1 MGGLFSTATHV
12 PEGATLWRYSPE
24 NGARMG
30 IRKAPKVDAELSKH
44 VLKPN
49 EVFWVVEE
57 LAGDED
63 VVYLRLLDGR
73 GWSFDM
79 KPNVGEMCVRELT
92 PHEAVQEAL
101 VRVEE
106 RIGRTAVRSQYHRL
120 PKRLEEDYV
129 VKPRK
134 VLGSG
139 CNGDVLMGTNRHTS
153 TQVAIKHLDLTA
165 VSMEAREMLVNEV
178 EIALSMDHPHIAR
191 LTDLYEG
198 KDTLTLVMDKLDGGE
213 LFDRVVSQ
221 GHFSEEVAADSLR
234 QILLAVRHLH
244 RKGVAHRDI
253 KLENFLFESKDS
265 NFIKLID
272 FGLAKFCGEGECMT
286 DCCGT
291 VSYMAPEV
299 LRQKYTVQS
308 DMWSVGVIA
317 YVLLAG
323 CMPFRNES
331 EEQTIKDIRKAN
343 YSLEGKEWSG
353 VSPLALDFV
362 RSLLELRPEVR
373 LTAEQA
379 LQHPWLSQ
387 LGEAA
392 DATGSLA
399 GLFGSR
405 ELASLQSFGRAGA
418 FRRACLRVAACS
430 ALPAS
435 TASSRAAVLHTA
447 RESFLRLDA
456 AGTGALSLSDV
467 RSELLDAG
475 MPTDQCDAI
484 CSALGESHAHEQS
497 VVCYSDFVAAM
508 MTEVSAEAGVL
519 ADAFSRLDDAQHRG
533 RATVGGLLEVLGPHA
548 GVEEAFAE
556 MDWRDSGAIAA
567 REFMAH
573 HRSSSQE
580 CLRSAAAALSKASH
594 AAASTCHRTL
604 QQTLGLSSSDKSSR
618 LIWLLPLALLTSNT
632 ILMSQ

>member
-1 MGGLFSTATHV
+1 MGGLFSSATHV

-106 RIGRTAVRSQYHRL
+106 RIGRTAVRSRYHRL
-120 PKRLEEDYV
+120 PKRLEEDYM

-191 LTDLYEG
+191 LTDVYEG

-244 RKGVAHRDI
+244 RKGVAHRDL
-253 KLENFLFESKDS
+253 KLENFLFESKDG

-272 FGLAKFCGEGECMT
+272 FGLGKFCGEGECMT

-299 LRQKYTVQS
+299 LRHKYTVQS

-331 EEQTIKDIRKAN
+331 EEQTIKDIRRALA
-343 YSLEGKEWSG
+343 STRPASRQGGQLLLGGQG
-353 VSPLALDFV
+353 VVRRLPARPGLRQEPLGAEAGGASHGRAGLAAPLALPV
-362 RSLLELRPEVR
+362 RRGGGRHGQPCRPLRQPRVGLLAVLRPRRGVPPRLPPRRGLLRSSGQRLFLAGCRLAHRTGKLLEARRSRHRCPLAQRRPQR
-373 LTAEQA
+373 
-379 LQHPWLSQ
+379 
-387 LGEAA
+387 
-392 DATGSLA
+392 
-399 GLFGSR
+399 
-405 ELASLQSFGRAGA
+405 
-418 FRRACLRVAACS
+418 AAC
-430 ALPAS
+430 
-435 TASSRAAVLHTA
+435 R
-447 RESFLRLDA
+447 
-456 AGTGALSLSDV
+456 
-467 RSELLDAG
+467 
-475 MPTDQCDAI
+475 CDA
-484 CSALGESHAHEQS
+484 
-497 VVCYSDFVAAM
+497 D
-508 MTEVSAEAGVL
+508 
-519 ADAFSRLDDAQHRG
+519 
-533 RATVGGLLEVLGPHA
+533 
-548 GVEEAFAE
+548 
-556 MDWRDSGAIAA
+556 
-567 REFMAH
+567 
-573 HRSSSQE
+573 RS
-580 CLRSAAAALSKASH
+580 
-594 AAASTCHRTL
+594 
-604 QQTLGLSSSDKSSR
+604 
-618 LIWLLPLALLTSNT
+618 
-632 ILMSQ
+632 M